1 MVKKYIV
8 WSASNHSRGTAS
20 LKDYLAGNYGW
31 LVCSEPL
38 YGSEKENKYVSL
50 LECKEDRATDLS
62 NIIATL
68 TAWTAK
74 EISPKLAVMYA
85 RKYNPA
91 YIDLMTQVQYGY
103 PYLSN
108 DNVTIVRDTTHVDY
122 SQAMQDDDTSETSK
136 LELVKTDLG
145 MIRVL
150 EDLVSTLIT
159 KNIIALNDL
168 PASAQTK
175 INNRANER

>member
-1 MVKKYIV
+1 
-8 WSASNHSRGTAS
+8 
-20 LKDYLAGNYGW
+20 
-31 LVCSEPL
+31 
-38 YGSEKENKYVSL
+38 
-50 LECKEDRATDLS
+50 
-62 NIIATL
+62 
-68 TAWTAK
+68 
-74 EISPKLAVMYA
+74 MYA

-175 INNRANER
+175 INNRANERGKIK